1 MSKFIPIL
9 HRLEIECWILDVQF
23 ILATW
28 NIQYPVPQGGI
39 PRSGKYPTDERKAEY
54 KQKQA
59 GVIAVFVTRTKQ
71 T

>member
-1 MSKFIPIL
+1 MLFSFIFFDL
-9 HRLEIECWILDVQF
+9 QLEF
-23 ILATW
+23 MGKKT

-39 PRSGKYPTDERKAEY
+39 PRSGKYPSDEGKAEY